1 MTEDEITL
9 LQKRVRIAEESIVP
23 SWQDVADRWMKA
35 CIEHESTIA
44 DLRERLAKAEK
55 GIREVDALICESQG
69 VYGLHLNGD
78 VSPWSELLPPGRF
91 SEWLQDFADAL
102 PEKDAELGKEGA

>member
-44 DLRERLAKAEK
+44 DLRGEPVEQLLRHTRATSRAFFRLD
-55 GIREVDALICESQG
+55 EVT
-69 VYGLHLNGD
+69 
-78 VSPWSELLPPGRF
+78 P
-91 SEWLQDFADAL
+91 
-102 PEKDAELGKEGA
+102 